1 MDKKQA
7 RDILVDALSEV
18 ERTQIM
24 MTHCRN
30 KGGYHEPFVIE
41 QTVRNNILKEKIKA
55 ILGSIKE
62 DTLPDNAEW
71 VKTLK
76 PKERQIIDTF
86 ENIFKES

>member
-1 MDKKQA
+1 MNKKEA
-7 RDILVDALSEV
+7 RNLLVDALSEV

-41 QTVRNNILKEKIKA
+41 QTVRNNVLKEKIKN

-62 DTLPDNAEW
+62 DELPENAEW
-71 VKTLK
+71 VENLK

-86 ENIFKES
+86 ENIFQGG

>member
-1 MDKKQA
+1 MNKKEA
-7 RDILVDALSEV
+7 RNLLVDALSEV

-41 QTVRNNILKEKIKA
+41 QTVRNNVLKEKIKNV
-55 ILGSIKE
+55 LGSIKE
-62 DTLPDNAEW
+62 DTLPESAEW
-71 VKTLK
+71 VENLK

-86 ENIFKES
+86 ENIFQGG